1 MLPLSLRLYVAIIA
15 LFLLFP
21 LGIVMA
27 VSFDPGRYIVFPVTG
42 FSVRWY
48 LDMWQ
53 DATIVLAMKNS
64 LIVGLSSSLI
74 AALVA
79 VPAALHIARREDG
92 GGALYAWVLSPFT
105 TPWIVYGLA
114 LLFFW
119 GAADLDLSIWTLI
132 LGHSVIGVPYV
143 IRVTVAVL
151 RGMPADLVRAA
162 RGLGASP
169 AQAFLHVTLPYIRGG
184 VLAGASFAFIVSFTN
199 IPVSLFVTTADNVT
213 LPIAVFN
220 YMVNNFEPVVAA
232 VSVVQV
238 LIILCVLF
246 TARKFI
252 KIDGT

>member
-1 MLPLSLRLYVAIIA
+1 MLPLSLRLYVALIA
-15 LFLLFP
+15 LLLLFP
-21 LGIVMA
+21 LGIVMT
-27 VSFDPGRYIVFPVTG
+27 VSFDPGQYIVFPVTG
-42 FSVRWY
+42 YDIKWY
-48 LDMWQ
+48 FKMWQ
-53 DATIVLAMKNS
+53 EPTIVLAMKNS

-74 AALVA
+74 AAVVA
-79 VPAALHIARREDG
+79 VPASLHIARRTDG
-92 GGALYAWVLSPFT
+92 GGALYAWILSPFT

-143 IRVTVAVL
+143 VRVTTAVL
-151 RGMPADLVRAA
+151 RSMPAELTKAA

-169 AQAFLHVTLPYIRGG
+169 LRAFWHVTLPYIRGG
-184 VLAGASFAFIVSFTN
+184 VLAGTSFAFIVSFTN
-199 IPVSLFVTTADNVT
+199 IPVSLFVTTADNIT

-220 YMVNNFEPVVAA
+220 YMVNNFEPLVAA

-246 TARKFI
+246 IARKFI
-252 KIDGT
+252 KIDGA